1 MTTQS
6 ECSKHSSLPGLDVRE
21 AVFPR
26 INRNHGN
33 QYASCGP
40 AAHPAADGQEE
51 GPSQMSPGGSVT
63 PPHPWDLLGP
73 PSLSEVGLR
82 SSGKISPDFGFLVNL
97 KFYYLILFFLLVPE
111 SMS

>member
-6 ECSKHSSLPGLDVRE
+6 ERSKHSSLPGLDVRE

-40 AAHPAADGQEE
+40 AAHPTADGQEE
-51 GPSQMSPGGSVT
+51 GPSRMSPGGAVT
-63 PPHPWDLLGP
+63 PRDLLGP

-97 KFYYLILFFLLVPE
+97 KFDYLILFFLLVPE

>member
-6 ECSKHSSLPGLDVRE
+6 ECSKHLSLPGLDVRE

-33 QYASCGP
+33 QYASRGP
-40 AAHPAADGQEE
+40 AAHPAADGREE
-51 GPSQMSPGGSVT
+51 GLSQMSTGGAVT
-63 PPHPWDLLGP
+63 PRDLLGP
-73 PSLSEVGLR
+73 PPPPSEVGLR

-97 KFYYLILFFLLVPE
+97 KFYYLILFFRLVPE